1 MEDRVSN
8 LRQHVGTTGQATLE
22 MLRTAPDQ
30 ILQISSYSFLKIA
43 SPSLLVNLAPDLDSH

>member
-30 ILQISSYSFLKIA
+30 ILQISTYSFHEIA
-43 SPSLLVNLAPDLDSH
+43 SPSLLVNLAPDLNSH

>member
-8 LRQHVGTTGQATLE
+8 LRQHVGTTSQATLE

-30 ILQISSYSFLKIA
+30 ILQISTYSFHEIA

>member
-1 MEDRVSN
+1 MFRAKMEDRVSN

-30 ILQISSYSFLKIA
+30 ILQISTYRFHRIESLC
-43 SPSLLVNLAPDLDSH
+43 LLVRM